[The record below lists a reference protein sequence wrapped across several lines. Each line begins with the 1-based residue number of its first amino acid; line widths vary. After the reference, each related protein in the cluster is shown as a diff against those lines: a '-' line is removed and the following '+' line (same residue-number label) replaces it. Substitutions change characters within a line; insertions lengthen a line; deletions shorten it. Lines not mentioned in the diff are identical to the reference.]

1 VYFTNGWERNKHSN
15 LNEFWTEH
23 KNEFFNWLE
32 MRNITAPTKQ
42 TYRSALTRFFESN
55 VICKPKDIKKFKLK
69 DKESRGLRNLF
80 NYCEDE
86 EIDYVVGNS
95 IEKWR
100 RFIKI
105 RKSGVV
111 QIYVTDEEIRDAY
124 NSCPENLKTVYQLLA
139 YSGSRLTHIH
149 KMLQNFDEKNIVI
162 DGEVAYYPTAS
173 FSEGTKKTFQVFFP
187 TSFIPKLRNLGTVYC
202 YYTFMKGIRDGRVSA
217 KTIRKW
223 HLNLMIQEG
232 VTESIADFIQGR
244 ASLTV
249 GSAHY
254 LNKVGQ
260 AKMAYKKLIDVFPV

>member
-1 VYFTNGWERNKHSN
+1 M
-15 LNEFWTEH
+15 EFVD
-23 KNEFFNWLE
+23 WLE
-32 MRNITAPTKQ
+32 VRDITASTKQ
-42 TYRSALTRFFESN
+42 TYRSSLTRFFESTTIN
-55 VICKPKDIKKFKLK
+55 KPMDIRKIKLK
-69 DKESRGLRNLF
+69 DKESRGLRNLL
-80 NYCEDE
+80 NYCEDA
-86 EIDYVVGNS
+86 EIECIAGYG

-111 QIYVTDEEIRDAY
+111 EIYVTNEEIVEAY
-124 NSCPENLKTVYQLLA
+124 NSCPEDLKTIYQLLA

-149 KMLQNFDEKNIVI
+149 KMLHSFDEKNIII
-162 DGEVAYYPTAS
+162 DGDVAYYPTAS
-173 FSEGTKKTFQVFFP
+173 FSEGTKNTFQVFSP
-187 TSFIPKLRNLGTVYC
+187 VSFIPKLKTISQLKGYETI
-202 YYTFMKGIRDGRVSA
+202 MKGIRHDRVSA

-223 HLNLMIQEG
+223 HLNVMIREG

-260 AKMAYKKLIDVFPV
+260 AKNEFKKLIDVFPI